1 MSSPSPIHYAS
12 EHVLEFDQ
20 LRQLLA
26 IYTGSPLGHERVM
39 QLTPSRDRQWIERQQ
54 QLVAELRGYMRAGG
68 RFDFHGLL
76 DPTTLVSKSRIRGA
90 ALEITEIRDLLL
102 VADRAAEWREI
113 ALHPPVE
120 VQEKW
125 QAVLELSQTLA
136 DFTVLLRYFRNKIL
150 PDGTLDDKASPEL
163 ARIRREME
171 KQKRAI
177 QESLRSYLR
186 RLSEDGAVQDEL
198 VTIRGERF
206 VIPVKVEQRRRVQGV
221 AHGASSSGQT
231 VFIEP
236 LETIEQ
242 NNDLVRLLED
252 EQAEIHRI
260 LLEMTARL
268 GEHADGLSNAVY
280 VLSELELQ
288 FAKARF
294 AEDYDC
300 VAVKLLPDGDTVA
313 DSGSSQPGV
322 SPVTESPVAGSSVTG
337 SCDALVL
344 RNARHPLLQR
354 TLKAR
359 NVTVV
364 PLTVEL
370 DGQHRQL
377 IISGPNT
384 GGKTVA
390 LKTIGLL
397 ALMAQS
403 GIPLPA
409 ERAELPI
416 FDSVF
421 ADIGDYQSIEQNL
434 STFSAH
440 VTNID
445 VISHQATAHSLVL
458 LDELGSATDPEEGAA
473 LAVAIAD
480 HFRRAACISIVSTH
494 HTALKVYA
502 ANTPG
507 VLNAAVGFDEN
518 TFAPTF
524 ELRIGVPGA
533 SAGINIAQ
541 KLGLNPEIVA
551 QARQRMTS
559 QAQDVSRFLDRLH
572 SELRQIDVERAELS
586 AREQEVARER
596 QHLALEGRKEQREKL
611 REMEKKLE
619 SVLRDFEYRARETVN
634 AVQDRAQALKL
645 SKDAERRICQNAPRI
660 PRAVRFHRGG
670 AHYRRRYRRSARAAT
685 CRQAGRRWR
694 YRAAEISGSR
704 CQSAALFR

>member
-1 MSSPSPIHYAS
+1 MSSPSPIDYS
-12 EHVLEFDQ
+12 NDRVLEFDQ

-54 QLVAELRGYMRAGG
+54 QLVAELREYLRAGG
-68 RFDFHGLL
+68 HFDFHGLL
-76 DPTTLVSKSRIRGA
+76 DPTELVNKSRIRGA
-90 ALEITEIRDLLL
+90 TLEIAEIRDLLL

-113 ALHPPVE
+113 ALHPPREVE
-120 VQEKW
+120 GQW

-136 DFTVLLRYFRNKIL
+136 DFTLLLRYFRNKIL
-150 PDGTLDDKASPEL
+150 PDGTLNDKASPDL

-268 GEHADGLSNAVY
+268 GEHAEALSNAVY

-300 VAVKLLPDGDTVA
+300 VAVKLLANRETA
-313 DSGSSQPGV
+313 AESGSSPVGV
-322 SPVTESPVAGSSVTG
+322 SHVTESPVSGSSVTN
-337 SCDALVL
+337 SCDALIL
-344 RNARHPLLQR
+344 RNARHPLLER
-354 TLKAR
+354 TLRAR
-359 NVTVV
+359 GVAVV

-370 DGQHRQL
+370 DAQHRQL
-377 IISGPNT
+377 VVSGPNT

-403 GIPLPA
+403 GIPVPA

-440 VTNID
+440 INNID
-445 VISHQATAHSLVL
+445 LISHQATARSLVL

-473 LAVAIAD
+473 LAVAIAN
-480 HFRRAACISIVSTH
+480 HFRRAACVSIIATH

-507 VLNAAVGFDEN
+507 VLNAAVGFDEH

-541 KLGLNPEIVA
+541 KLGLNAEIVA

-572 SELRQIDVERAELS
+572 SELRQIDVRA
-586 AREQEVARER
+586 
-596 QHLALEGRKEQREKL
+596 GRAWRT
-611 REMEKKLE
+611 RAG
-619 SVLRDFEYRARETVN
+619 SRAR
-634 AVQDRAQALKL
+634 APASRP
-645 SKDAERRICQNAPRI
+645 RRPQGTA
-660 PRAVRFHRGG
+660 
-670 AHYRRRYRRSARAAT
+670 
-685 CRQAGRRWR
+685 
-694 YRAAEISGSR
+694 
-704 CQSAALFR
+704 